1 MDSFMA
7 TRMSVAEQVQDGRLT
22 IAQANVI
29 IANKNTELISEEQRR
44 NLANRAVAA
53 QESAAAA
60 SWAAGG
66 PVSCTKIGNTVNC
79 Y

>member
-1 MDSFMA
+1 
-7 TRMSVAEQVQDGRLT
+7 MSIAEQVQNGQLT
-22 IAQANVI
+22 IAQANEML
-29 IANKNTELISEEQRR
+29 ANKNSAMFSEEQRR

-60 SWAAGG
+60 AGA

-79 Y
+79 F